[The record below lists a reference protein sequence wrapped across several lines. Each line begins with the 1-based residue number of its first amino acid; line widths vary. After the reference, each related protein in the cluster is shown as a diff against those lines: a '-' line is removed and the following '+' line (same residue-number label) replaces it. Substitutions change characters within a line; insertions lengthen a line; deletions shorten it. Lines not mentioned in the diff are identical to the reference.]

1 MIVSGYRKD
10 IPMTGSTV
18 AHLRQQI
25 TSEQE
30 AAQQGL
36 YGLAM
41 VASHHT
47 ITARMERAV
56 QHLEALCAAGKEH
69 EAQALL
75 FSGTFY
81 EQCEEASCRN
91 S

>member
-1 MIVSGYRKD
+1 MIIAGYRKD

-25 TSEQE
+25 TREQE

-41 VASHHT
+41 VASHQA

-56 QHLEALCAAGKEH
+56 FYLEALCAAGKEQ

-75 FSGTFY
+75 FSDTFY
-81 EQCEEASCRN
+81 EACEEA
-91 S
+91 